1 MDPSRLLAC
10 IASFP
15 RCSHSMN
22 PRTQWLASLLTISL
36 SCIMNAS
43 AAAAPIALA
52 IHGGAGVS
60 RDELTPER
68 EAACRQTLE
77 ESLRAGEKI
86 LREGGTS
93 LDAVQA
99 AIVVLEDSPLF
110 NAGRGSVLTA
120 AGTVEMDAAVMTGA
134 KPAAGA
140 VAGVSGVR
148 NPIRLARMVM
158 ERTPHVL
165 LAGKGAEDFAHE
177 CGLPFEAPEWFITPE
192 QKAKLKK
199 AKEKAGHASSGRGR
213 EDLTLRIGTVG
224 AVALDRAGNLT
235 AGTST
240 GGLTNKRPGRVGDSP
255 VIGAGTFAEDGVCAV
270 SCTGHGE
277 FFIRS
282 VVAYDVAALMKYRQL
297 SLAEAT
303 NEVVRQKLKKLG
315 GDGGL
320 ISVDAKGN
328 VATPFNTPGMFH
340 GWVKADGALHI
351 AIFEE

>member
-1 MDPSRLLAC
+1 MKARTRYGYLLVIIC
-10 IASFP
+10 SSIAM
-15 RCSHSMN
+15 HA
-22 PRTQWLASLLTISL
+22 T
-36 SCIMNAS
+36 
-43 AAAAPIALA
+43 AADAPIALV
-52 IHGGAGVS
+52 IHGGAGVA
-60 RDELTPER
+60 REDLTPER

-120 AGTVEMDAAVMTGA
+120 AGTVEMDAAVMTGE

-140 VAGVSGVR
+140 VAGVQGVR

-158 ERTPHVL
+158 ERTPHVML
-165 LAGKGAEDFAHE
+165 TGKGADDFARE
-177 CGLPFEAPEWFITPE
+177 CALPFEAPEWFITPE
-192 QKAKLKK
+192 QKVRLEK
-199 AKEKAGHASSGRGR
+199 AKAKPAQASNRTGH

-224 AVALDRAGNLT
+224 AVALDRGGHLA

-240 GGLTNKRPGRVGDSP
+240 GGLTNKRPGRIGDSP
-255 VIGAGTFAEDGVCAV
+255 LIGAGTYAEDGVGAF

-297 SLAEAT
+297 TIADAAR
-303 NEVVRQKLKKLG
+303 EVVKQKLPKLG
-315 GDGGL
+315 GSGGL
-320 ISVDAKGN
+320 IGVDAKGN
-328 VATPFNTPGMFH
+328 LATPFNTPGMFH
-340 GWVKADGALHI
+340 GWVKGDGTLHI